1 MLAAE
6 LIDPMLPALKLTDT
20 VGEALEWMQEH
31 RIGQMVLTDQSE
43 YKGVLSEDLLMDV
56 ADEDRSL
63 TDVMRLFEQVY
74 AFENQH
80 SLELLNLA
88 LEHRLEVIAV
98 LNENREFIGTVS
110 VNELLKNFA
119 RELGITEPGA
129 ILVLTI
135 DERDYSL
142 TEISRLIE
150 SNNVKIIG
158 SYFSSAAYGMPDR
171 SRLTLKLN
179 RRDIGPVVS
188 TLERFGYNVESAFA
202 NTPIESI
209 DQERL
214 DLLLRY
220 LNT

>member
-43 YKGVLSEDLLMDV
+43 YKGLLSEDLLMDV
-56 ADEDRSL
+56 ADEDRPL
-63 TDVMRLFEQVY
+63 ADVMRLFEQVY

-80 SLELLNLA
+80 SLELLTLA
-88 LEHRLEVIAV
+88 LEHRLDVLAI
-98 LNENREFIGTVS
+98 LNEDREFMGTVS
-110 VNELLKNFA
+110 VKELLKNFA
-119 RELGITEPGA
+119 SELGITEPGA
-129 ILVLTI
+129 ILILTI
-135 DERDYSL
+135 NERDYSL

-150 SNNVKIIG
+150 SNNVKIVG

-209 DQERL
+209 DQQRL

>member
-43 YKGVLSEDLLMDV
+43 YKGILSEDLLMDV
-56 ADEDRSL
+56 ADEDRPLS
-63 TDVMRLFEQVY
+63 DVMRLFEGVY

-80 SLELLNLA
+80 SLELLTLA
-88 LEHRLEVIAV
+88 LEHRLDVLAI
-98 LNENREFIGTVS
+98 LNENREFMGTVS
-110 VNELLKNFA
+110 VKELLKNFA

-129 ILVLTI
+129 ILILTI
-135 DERDYSL
+135 NERDYSL

-150 SNNVKIIG
+150 SNNVKIVG

>member
-6 LIDPMLPALKLTDT
+6 LIDPMLPALKLADT

-31 RIGQMVLTDQSE
+31 RIGQMVLTDHSE

-56 ADEDRSL
+56 ADEDVPLS
-63 TDVMRLFEQVY
+63 DVMRLFEQVY

-88 LEHRLEVIAV
+88 LENRLEVIAV
-98 LNENREFIGTVS
+98 LNDEKEFMGTVS

>member
-6 LIDPMLPALKLTDT
+6 LIDPMLPALKPTDT

-31 RIGQMVLTDQSE
+31 RIGQMVLTDQTE

-56 ADEDRSL
+56 ADEDRVL
-63 TDVMRLFEQVY
+63 ADVMRLFEQVY
-74 AFENQH
+74 VYENQH

-88 LEHRLEVIAV
+88 LEHRLEVLAV
-98 LNENREFIGTVS
+98 LNEAKEFMGTVS
-110 VNELLKNFA
+110 VNELLKDFA

-129 ILVLTI
+129 ILILSL

-142 TEISRLIE
+142 SEISRLIE

-188 TLERFGYNVESAFA
+188 TLERFGYTVEAAFA
-202 NTPIESI
+202 NAPIESI